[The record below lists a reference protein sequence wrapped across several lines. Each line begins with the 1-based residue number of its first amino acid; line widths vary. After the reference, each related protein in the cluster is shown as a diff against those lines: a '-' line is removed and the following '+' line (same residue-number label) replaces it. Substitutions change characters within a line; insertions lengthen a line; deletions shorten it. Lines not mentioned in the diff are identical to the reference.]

1 MSKRITLKQIAK
13 ELNLSIS
20 TVSKSLRN
28 SHEISDETKNLVQA
42 FAKFY
47 NYKPNSI
54 ALNLRNN
61 KSKTIGIIIP
71 EITHYFFSNVIAG
84 IDCEANKQGYRVVV
98 SLSNES
104 FNTEVI
110 NMETLANGSVDGFI
124 ISVAKETL
132 QNNDYHHFNETINQG
147 MPIVLFD
154 RITDN
159 ISCDKVIIDD
169 KAGAKK
175 AIDKLVNTGC
185 KKIAIVTTEDY
196 ITVGKLR
203 TEGYKESLKEHHIP
217 FNPDL
222 VITIKDENK
231 DKDETVKLMEQD
243 IAKLLCQH
251 KDIDA
256 FFAVNELSAITVMK
270 TAMSMDYKIPEDI
283 SIIAFTDGVLSKYSI
298 PAMTTVSQHAF
309 EMGVASAKLLIDKI
323 EENTN
328 SEFFVTQTI
337 ESTLIER
344 QTTR

>member
-84 IDCEANKQGYRVVV
+84 IDSEANKQGYRVVV
-98 SLSNES
+98 SLSNET
-104 FNTEVI
+104 FDTEVI

-132 QNNDYHHFNETINQG
+132 LNKDFHHFNETMNQG

-154 RITDN
+154 RITDG

-175 AIDKLVNTGC
+175 AVNKLIDTGC
-185 KKIAIVTTEDY
+185 KKIALVTTEDY

-203 TEGYKESLKEHHIP
+203 TDGYKEALEEREMSFDQE
-217 FNPDL
+217 L
-222 VITIKDENK
+222 VIRIKDEDK
-231 DKDETVKLMEQD
+231 DKDETVRLMEQD
-243 IAKLLCQH
+243 IVKLLYQH

-270 TAMSMDYKIPEDI
+270 TAMNMDYKIPDDI

-328 SEFFVTQTI
+328 SEFFVTQTMDA
-337 ESTLIER
+337 TLIER
-344 QTTR
+344 QTTK